1 MHRQAPG
8 AALKATV
15 SLEKGKDPD
24 PHGMDI
30 REGRLIY
37 CDAGIAPPG
46 IPSGS
51 PGSGYIYRIDA

>member
-1 MHRQAPG
+1 
-8 AALKATV
+8 LDII
-15 SLEKGKDPD
+15 SLEKGTDPD

-30 REGRLIY
+30 RDGKLIY

-51 PGSGYIYRIDA
+51 AGGGYIYRIDA